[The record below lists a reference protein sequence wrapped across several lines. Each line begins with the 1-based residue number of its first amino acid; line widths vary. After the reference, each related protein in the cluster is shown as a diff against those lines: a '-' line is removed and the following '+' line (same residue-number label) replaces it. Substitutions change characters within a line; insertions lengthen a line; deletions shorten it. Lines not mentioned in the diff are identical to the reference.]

1 MLEELCIRITVDVK
15 AGAKEKGI
23 EELGEGH
30 FLVKVKAPRR
40 KGKANAQVV
49 KLIQRHFGRRAAIV
63 RGHTSTRKTI
73 ELEEK

>member
-1 MLEELCIRITVDVK
+1 MQGESCIRITVDVK
-15 AGAKEKGI
+15 AGAKEEGI

-40 KGKANAQVV
+40 KGKANAKVV

>member
-1 MLEELCIRITVDVK
+1 MLGELCIRITVDVK
-15 AGAKEKGI
+15 AGAKEEGI

-63 RGHTSTRKTI
+63 RGRTSTRKTI

>member
-23 EELGEGH
+23 EKLGEGH

>member
-1 MLEELCIRITVDVK
+1 MLGELCIRITVDVK
-15 AGAKEKGI
+15 AGAKEEGI

-49 KLIQRHFGRRAAIV
+49 KLIQRHFGRRAVIV

-73 ELEEK
+73 KLEEK

>member
-1 MLEELCIRITVDVK
+1 MQGESYIRITVDVK
-15 AGAKEKGI
+15 VGAMEEGI

-40 KGKANAQVV
+40 KGKANAKVV

-63 RGHTSTRKTI
+63 RGRTSTRKTI